1 VSTSD
6 AVVAEPIQ
14 VLVADDHPLFRD
26 GLRTLLASA
35 PDAELVGE
43 ATTGEEA
50 VSLAAK
56 LQPDVV
62 LMDVQMPG
70 MGGIEATR
78 RIVRDSAQVRVLVV
92 TMFEDDGT
100 VFQAMRA
107 GARGYILK
115 GANYTEM
122 LRAIRAVGTG
132 EAIFSPK
139 IAVRLM
145 DFFSSIRPTTLPQVF
160 PQLSDREREIL
171 DLIAQGQKNTDI
183 ADHLFL
189 SPKTVRNH
197 VSNIL
202 HKLQVTDRTEAI
214 IRAREVGLGT
224 EVLHDSEHDH
234 RHRR

>member
-1 VSTSD
+1 VSTGE
-6 AVVAEPIQ
+6 AVVDEPLQ

-26 GLRTLLASA
+26 GLRTLLASV

-50 VSLAAK
+50 VSLAAR

-78 RIVRDSAQVRVLVV
+78 RIARDSAHAHVLVV

-100 VFQAMRA
+100 IFQAMRA
-107 GARGYILK
+107 GARGYVLK
-115 GANYTEM
+115 GANYAEM

-160 PQLSDREREIL
+160 PELSDREREIL
-171 DLIAQGQKNTDI
+171 DLIAQGHKNTDI
-183 ADHLFL
+183 ANRLFL

-202 HKLQVTDRTEAI
+202 HKLQVTDRTQAI
-214 IRAREVGLGT
+214 IRAREAGLGQ
-224 EVLHDSEHDH
+224 D
-234 RHRR
+234 